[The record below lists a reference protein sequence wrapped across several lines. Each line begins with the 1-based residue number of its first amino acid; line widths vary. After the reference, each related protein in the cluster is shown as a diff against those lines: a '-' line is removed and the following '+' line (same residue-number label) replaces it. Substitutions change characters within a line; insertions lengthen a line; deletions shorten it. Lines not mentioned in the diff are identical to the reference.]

1 MKLMIDNLDGR
12 GPQDYTP
19 AIDGIKAPEVVRKLN
34 QPAEL
39 RLSLVATG
47 PEFVVPVNGARVTLG
62 RLNGKDVFSGYVAEP
77 PTFEFLG
84 WGERDPIYCYGLV
97 ARSDEMVLERKTSPP
112 RSPFVA
118 RSVGEA
124 LRQYSEEILPGALET
139 SAVQAG
145 DTAPWYASSPEKRW
159 SVTAAE
165 LGVLGRASYRALDG
179 GLSFATVGQT
189 MLVLDEAAT
198 DFTPGDLKLSSQ
210 DKLVNDLTVV
220 GIAEPCAYVKDYFVG
235 DGYTLNFYLSQN
247 PFTRSSRTIVD
258 EEFAGLEPT
267 RWKMT
272 DPRAVIGVSGG
283 KLQVAGGTGS
293 DGQTWVEFIEK
304 IELGGAIFLQHG
316 NFVFSGA
323 SDGMI
328 GGLYASDVTV
338 GGCMA
343 GFRITPSGTQS
354 KITAWIQ
361 GASRG
366 TSILTQ
372 RGHQYLLTTR
382 LYATEVYRMRQV
394 FHSSAHPAGQA
405 RGGGAIGADARVV
418 LEVHDID
425 PANPGTMVA
434 PATVLY
440 DGVVAG
446 APGFCRYALVNAIN
460 LYGSVAFTRI
470 TLGVDAEVRSALPG
484 QSYRTRLAGT
494 LMDGAECS
502 LTSGSGLQFFPQSVP
517 AANETMVVSYR
528 SLGRARARVTDPVS
542 MVAHRQGSDDGVR
555 GGVRHVALPTLR
567 TSVDCETAAL
577 ALLDDAKG
585 CGWKGEYAAWSQYL
599 PGGVEDVF
607 PGDAIQVRVTS
618 RGASFTA
625 IVREVDIAVA
635 DLSGDNMRYRIKFA
649 DDAAEPLA
657 FEFQTGKIA
666 DSLSLTA
673 VEMNAVGT
681 EYLADLTAAQITAV
695 SSTTVTMDAG
705 ATPPVGWGIEVRR
718 SDAGWGADNDRN
730 LVGRFETPT
739 FTVPRLARVQDSFM
753 KLYDNSSPAKYS
765 QYAAALHVDYPL

>member
-19 AIDGIKAPEVVRKLN
+19 TIDGIKAPAVVRKLN

-84 WGERDPIYCYGLV
+84 WGARDPIYSYGLV
-97 ARSDEMVLERKTSPP
+97 ALSDEMVLERKMSSPRP
-112 RSPFVA
+112 PFVA
-118 RSVGEA
+118 RSVGDA
-124 LRQYSEEILPGALET
+124 LRQYSEEILPGALDT
-139 SAVQAG
+139 SAVQLG

-159 SVTAAE
+159 SVTAGE

-179 GLSFATVGQT
+179 GLSFAAVGQT
-189 MLVLDEAAT
+189 TVALDEASA

-220 GIAEPCAYVKDYFVG
+220 GITEPCAYVKDYFVG
-235 DGYTLNFYLSQN
+235 DGYSLKFYLSQN

-258 EEFAGLEPT
+258 EEFAGLEAT
-267 RWKMT
+267 RWKTT

-293 DGQTWVEFIEK
+293 DGQTWLEFIEK
-304 IELGGAIFLQHG
+304 IELGGAVFLQHG

-328 GGLYASDVTV
+328 GGLYANDVTV

-343 GFRITPSGTQS
+343 GIRITPSGTQS

-372 RGHQYLLTTR
+372 NGHQYLLTTR
-382 LYATEVYRMRQV
+382 LYSTEVYRMRQV

-405 RGGGAIGADARVV
+405 RGGGAVSADVRVV

-460 LYGSVAFTRI
+460 LYSSVAFTRI

-484 QSYRTRLAGT
+484 QSYRTRLAGE
-494 LMDGAECS
+494 LIDGAECK
-502 LTSGSGLQFFPQSVP
+502 LTSGPGLQFFPQSVP
-517 AANETMVVSYR
+517 AANETMMVSYR

-555 GGVRHVALPTLR
+555 GGVRHVSLPTPR

-585 CGWKGEYAAWSQYL
+585 RGWKGEYAAWSQYL

-607 PGDAIQVRVTS
+607 PGDGIEVTVAS
-618 RGASFTA
+618 RGALFTA

-635 DLSGDNMRYRIKFA
+635 DLSGDNLRYSIKFA

-673 VEMNAVGT
+673 VEVHAVGT

-705 ATPPVGWGIEVRR
+705 ATPAAGWGVEVRR

-730 LVGRFETPT
+730 LVGRFATQT
-739 FTVPRLARVQDSFM
+739 FTVPRLARVQDSFV